1 MKELLDI
8 WDESGKPTGQVY
20 EKSIAHQKGLF
31 HPTVHVWFYTSAP
44 SLLLQKRGSN
54 KETFPNLWDVS
65 VAGHVSSGESIL
77 DGALREIKEEIGLQ
91 LKSDDLIL
99 IDVRKNINQFSNGI
113 IDCEFQHVFLS
124 ELKIGLEHLV
134 IQKEEVDDVRLFS
147 FDEMEICMQKKHS
160 EFKIVPADMSYYKF
174 VMNKVLNH

>member
-8 WDESGKPTGQVY
+8 WDASGKPTGQVL

-31 HPTVHVWFYTSAP
+31 HPTVHVWFYTSTP
-44 SLLLQKRGSN
+44 SLLLQKRGAN

-77 DGALREIKEEIGLQ
+77 DGALREINEEIGLQ
-91 LKSDDLIL
+91 LKSDDLLL

-113 IDCEFQHVFLS
+113 IDSEFQHVFLS
-124 ELKIGLEHLV
+124 ELKTGVKDLV

-147 FDEMEICMQKKHS
+147 FEEMEICMQQKHP

-174 VMNKVLNH
+174 VMDKVLNH